1 MKKWDEIY
9 SLEFRLGLN
18 EREIRDGYDLGVL
31 AEVKERFKSLGFDII
46 CYWDIVNICL
56 TLKSKEYWD
65 VIMEYL
71 NIATEEYEIF
81 NLCQC
86 FMTKSAIDY
95 APYFIDKIK
104 KCKRGQQMIQISYA
118 NVLIYTASPLYLD
131 DYIDILHDED
141 ISVVEPPLDDI
152 RSWIFQCLYK
162 IKSNKSEDVYLHFL
176 NDDRFTARC
185 IKGLGTL
192 VNEKYR
198 SLFEEYRNSEDY
210 ATRKY
215 SREALKK
222 LDKQKEKK

>member
-1 MKKWDEIY
+1 
-9 SLEFRLGLN
+9 
-18 EREIRDGYDLGVL
+18 
-31 AEVKERFKSLGFDII
+31 
-46 CYWDIVNICL
+46 
-56 TLKSKEYWD
+56 
-65 VIMEYL
+65 
-71 NIATEEYEIF
+71 
-81 NLCQC
+81 
-86 FMTKSAIDY
+86 
-95 APYFIDKIK
+95 
-104 KCKRGQQMIQISYA
+104 MIQISYA

-162 IKSNKSEDVYLHFL
+162 IKSNKSEDVYLHFF

-198 SLFEEYRNSEDY
+198 SLFVEYKNSEDY